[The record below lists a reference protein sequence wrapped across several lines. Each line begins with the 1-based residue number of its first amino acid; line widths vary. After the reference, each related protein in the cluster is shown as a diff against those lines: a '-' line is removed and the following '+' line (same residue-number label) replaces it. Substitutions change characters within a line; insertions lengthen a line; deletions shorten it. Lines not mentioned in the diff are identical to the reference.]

1 MCMLACYFVVWR
13 NIRSKVHSIVEQLKN
28 KIAPAAISNIEAA
41 EKVAELDFTSAI
53 EEMSKDQPIVKRS
66 VTDGKYSF
74 TKN

>member
-1 MCMLACYFVVWR
+1 MLACYFVVWR
-13 NIRSKVHSIVEQLKN
+13 NIRSKVHNIVMQLKN

-66 VTDGKYSF
+66 ISDSKF
-74 TKN
+74 FL